1 MDRRAQVGVDRRY
14 VDGTY
19 LAENVEWHREDS
31 PWKSR
36 LVERILVDHGI
47 SPPSIC
53 DVGCGAGDVL
63 EQLKR
68 AFPSAALTGFDVSP
82 QLERFWAQREGIE
95 FHLGPPG
102 DVAERRYGVVLMLD
116 VFEHVRD
123 PFSLLESVRRLG
135 EHFVFH
141 IPLDLSALNVL
152 RGAPLERVRSTVGH
166 LHFYTKDL
174 ALALLKDC
182 GYRVVDSRYTGAY
195 ALGAQRSWRTA
206 FATLPRRVAYALHK
220 DLGVRL
226 LGGETLLVLAQPET
240 FAGSG
245 D

>member
-1 MDRRAQVGVDRRY
+1 MSAERRY
-14 VDGTY
+14 FDGTY
-19 LAENVEWHREDS
+19 LAENLEWHRADA
-31 PWKSR
+31 PWKAR
-36 LVERILVDHGI
+36 LVERILFDHGV
-47 SPPSIC
+47 SPVSIC
-53 DVGCGAGDVL
+53 DVGCGSGDVL

-68 AFPSAALTGFDVSP
+68 AFPRAALTGFDVSP
-82 QLERFWAQREGIE
+82 QLERFWAEKEGIE
-95 FHLGPPG
+95 FHLGALPEVN
-102 DVAERRYGVVLMLD
+102 DRRYGVVLMLD

-123 PFSLLESVRRLG
+123 PFSLLDATRRFG

-152 RGAPLERVRSTVGH
+152 RGAPLEHARRTVGH

-182 GYRVVDSRYTGAY
+182 GYRVVDARYTGAY
-195 ALGAQRSWRTA
+195 AFGAPRSLRTA
-206 FATLPRRVAYALHK
+206 LAALPRRIAYALHK

-226 LGGETLLVLAQPET
+226 LGGETLLVLAQAET
-240 FAGSG
+240 LAATG